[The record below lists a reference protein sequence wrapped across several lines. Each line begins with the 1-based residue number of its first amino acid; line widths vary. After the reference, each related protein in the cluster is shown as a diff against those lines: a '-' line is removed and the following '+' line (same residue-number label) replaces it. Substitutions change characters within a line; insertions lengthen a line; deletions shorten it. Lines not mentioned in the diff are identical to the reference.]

1 MSREKGEK
9 DATDVS
15 ENCFIFPMVGVYSGF
30 LVFPHSDTVKGTG
43 LPNHPV
49 HFWPKLNGAMR
60 RVLVPN
66 LSATFHALRTKFVH
80 DLKVSL

>member
-1 MSREKGEK
+1 MIKPTLKKVFKYDNKFAKLHEKAAK
-9 DATDVS
+9 
-15 ENCFIFPMVGVYSGF
+15 
-30 LVFPHSDTVKGTG
+30 
-43 LPNHPV
+43 HPV

-80 DLKVSL
+80 DLKVSASPVIRLR